1 LTSSRFLITSDLN
14 CQNCIFTYI
23 VVSNYKQENWFK
35 VIKKSILKTIYTLLC
50 CTSFHK
56 VYISTQ
62 IGDRNSRRQKLWLKK
77 SGRYLEWGRRD
88 NCFRTCVYGTQRNY
102 VFIRNHGRHWFP

>member
-50 CTSFHK
+50 CT
-56 VYISTQ
+56 
-62 IGDRNSRRQKLWLKK
+62 
-77 SGRYLEWGRRD
+77 
-88 NCFRTCVYGTQRNY
+88 
-102 VFIRNHGRHWFP
+102 